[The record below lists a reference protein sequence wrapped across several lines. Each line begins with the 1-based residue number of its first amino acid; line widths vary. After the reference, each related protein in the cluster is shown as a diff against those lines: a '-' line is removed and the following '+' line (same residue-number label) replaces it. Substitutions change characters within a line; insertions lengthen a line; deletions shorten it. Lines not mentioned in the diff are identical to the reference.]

1 VSKFLL
7 QVIVCPY
14 RLSVRDTINFGIS
27 RCSYRLAMEGCPAS
41 SVSVNATPAIE
52 ATSAS
57 TDATIATVC
66 DWQVAPILQFR
77 PGAKR
82 RRERNAFRH
91 RDCTV
96 IIHIY
101 AVCVHE
107 HRQAHADSDGRGVP
121 VLPRGSRAQGVLCR
135 GSYARQVSERAAY
148 DICGSYGTYALSR
161 ISLADIWKAASG
173 GICA

>member
-1 VSKFLL
+1 MSNFLL
-7 QVIVCPY
+7 QVIVSPY

-27 RCSYRLAMEGCPAS
+27 RSSLRLAMEGLVAS
-41 SVSVNATPAIE
+41 SAPINATPVIV

-57 TDATIATVC
+57 TDATVTTVC
-66 DWQVAPILQFR
+66 DWQVAPILHIR
-77 PGAKR
+77 PGARR
-82 RRERNAFRH
+82 RRERDAFRH

-96 IIHIY
+96 VIHIY
-101 AVCVHE
+101 AVCVHK

-135 GSYARQVSERAAY
+135 GSYARQVSKRAAY

-161 ISLADIWKAASG
+161 IPLADIWKAASG